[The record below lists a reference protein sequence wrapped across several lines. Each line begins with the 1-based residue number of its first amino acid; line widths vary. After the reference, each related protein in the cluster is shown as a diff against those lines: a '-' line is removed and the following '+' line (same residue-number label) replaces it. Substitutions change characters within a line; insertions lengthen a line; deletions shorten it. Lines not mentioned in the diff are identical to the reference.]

1 MTPTDL
7 FQKVMADNNL
17 TATWS
22 KPQIRFIEN
31 GGVIVEQPQLL
42 VTFTTPPKPVD
53 SQIPADKS
61 A

>member
-17 TATWS
+17 TATLS
-22 KPQIRFIEN
+22 KPQVRFIEN

-42 VTFTTPPKPVD
+42 VTFTTPPAEPPKESTP
-53 SQIPADKS
+53 
-61 A
+61 